1 MLMVSSVVFELE
13 QCLDVIFIYR
23 LMAGKAKKL
32 NSFRHEGTNFSRIT
46 VEEVFSDEYLALRW
60 RDLV

>member
-1 MLMVSSVVFELE
+1 MVSLVVFELE
-13 QCLDVIFIYR
+13 QCLDVISIYR

-46 VEEVFSDEYLALRW
+46 VEEVFLDEYLALRW
-60 RDLV
+60 